1 MNTYI
6 YLAFSKCTFQNKVL
20 GGFHIISIHDQDGNL
35 IFREKPHGKAET
47 FRPWFIANCTE
58 KIENVEVIAE
68 TFEREVLECTD
79 FNLDY
84 NDQTF
89 AMHLESYTMMDS
101 KLIDMATGLGR

>member
-1 MNTYI
+1 M
-6 YLAFSKCTFQNKVL
+6 
-20 GGFHIISIHDQDGNL
+20 
-35 IFREKPHGKAET
+35 
-47 FRPWFIANCTE
+47 
-58 KIENVEVIAE
+58 IAE

-84 NDQTF
+84 NDQTY